1 MLNNNEM
8 NSLLNSVSEKLNCSP
23 QQLKSNLEN
32 GNLNSVINKMNS
44 SQAKKIQKILDDPK
58 ESEKLLNSPQAQAI
72 IKKLMG

>member
-1 MLNNNEM
+1 
-8 NSLLNSVSEKLNCSP
+8 
-23 QQLKSNLEN
+23 
-32 GNLNSVINKMNS
+32 MNS